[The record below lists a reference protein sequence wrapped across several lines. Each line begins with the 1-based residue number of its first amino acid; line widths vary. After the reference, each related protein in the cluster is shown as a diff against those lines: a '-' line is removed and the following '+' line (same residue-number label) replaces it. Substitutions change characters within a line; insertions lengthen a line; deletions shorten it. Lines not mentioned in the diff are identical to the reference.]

1 MAAAV
6 LYYICLDQS
15 WFCSVWACPL
25 ALGWIEDKVHSEA
38 SVLVSQPSDPLKEK
52 EFIVQMLA
60 CHLLLYESHSPQQ
73 NSIRKAKLVM
83 LLNLIFLFFFFPHNF
98 LPLLHRLKCFE
109 FSSVSIEFKWFFNG
123 TKCKWMDQRC
133 FLSLCSQDTGLEK
146 QRCLHSQSCW
156 LSFSWRKI
164 NV

>member
-83 LLNLIFLFFFFPHNF
+83 ILNLIFLF
-98 LPLLHRLKCFE
+98 
-109 FSSVSIEFKWFFNG
+109 
-123 TKCKWMDQRC
+123 
-133 FLSLCSQDTGLEK
+133 
-146 QRCLHSQSCW
+146 
-156 LSFSWRKI
+156 SFSPIIFSPFCIDSNALNSVVLVLNLNDSSMGLSASEWTKGVSCLCAVRI
-164 NV
+164 LG